1 MAIPRGSAFSSVSEI
16 VGSPVELEK
25 RTKTGVDGELKCSAL
40 ESSAAFA
47 DGVNVPVSKVPFA

>member
-1 MAIPRGSAFSSVSEI
+1 MSGI
-16 VGSPVELEK
+16 VGSPVEFEK
-25 RTKTGVDGELKCSAL
+25 RTRIGVEGELKCSAL